1 MKKILSTIIILTL
14 VFVVGVIVVAR
25 TAVYPVKMYLK

>member
-1 MKKILSTIIILTL
+1 MIPEIIPL

-25 TAVYPVKMYLK
+25 CFTEPLADVS